1 MRLTGL
7 YLRSRRVGGAV
18 VTLVL
23 VALLAWAGT
32 QYSLSQPS
40 NRVEGGALIP
50 FLVLGALAAACVV
63 GAGAGS
69 PFGEAERTVSRP
81 LSPIRLG
88 HLSGLLLFSIVV
100 LAAALLT
107 FDLHGAR
114 PADPTLM
121 LLRNLAGFG
130 GLALLTARFFGAR
143 LSWVLPL
150 AFGIAP
156 VFAGMRPDGSFANWA
171 WQMKPGDDLVS
182 WAISLALLAVGLGL
196 VCFQGTREPA
206 DEAE

>member
-7 YLRSRRVGGAV
+7 YLRSRRAGGAV
-18 VTLVL
+18 TTLAL
-23 VALLAWAGT
+23 VALLAWLGT
-32 QYSLSQPS
+32 QYSLSQH
-40 NRVEGGALIP
+40 NRIDGGALIP

-81 LSPIRLG
+81 LLLIRLG
-88 HLSGLLLFSIVV
+88 HLGGLILFSTVV

-114 PADPTLM
+114 PAAPTLM

-130 GLALLTARFFGAR
+130 GLALLTARIFWSR

-150 AFGIAP
+150 VFGIAP
-156 VFAGMRPDGSFANWA
+156 VFAGMRPDGTFPTWA
-171 WQMKPGDDLVS
+171 WQMQPGDDRLS
-182 WAISLALLAVGLGL
+182 WAISLALFLAGLALICLLGARDTSDG
-196 VCFQGTREPA
+196 V
-206 DEAE
+206 D

>member
-7 YLRSRRVGGAV
+7 YLRSRRTGGAV
-18 VTLVL
+18 LTLVL
-23 VALLAWAGT
+23 VTLLAWAGT

-40 NRVEGGALIP
+40 NHVEGGALIP

-63 GAGAGS
+63 GAGSGS
-69 PFGEAERTVSRP
+69 PFGEAELTVSRP
-81 LSPIRLG
+81 LSPIRLC
-88 HLSGLLLFSIVV
+88 HLGGLIVFSIVV

-107 FDLHGAR
+107 FDLHGTR
-114 PADPTLM
+114 PAAPTLM

-130 GLALLTARFFGAR
+130 GLALLIARFFGAR

-156 VFAGMRPDGSFANWA
+156 VFGTLSPDGTFPIWA
-171 WQMKPGDDLVS
+171 WQMQPGDNWIA
-182 WAISLALLAVGLGL
+182 WAISLALFAAGLALICLFGA
-196 VCFQGTREPA
+196 RETS
-206 DEAE
+206 DGVD